1 MIPIYYIGFVIG
13 LMVLGLVIWI
23 IWRIRSAFDRNTDYT
38 DTDEGFIQLACFEL
52 GVGGLGYWGWD
63 QFFT

>member
-1 MIPIYYIGFVIG
+1 
-13 LMVLGLVIWI
+13 MVLGLVIWI